1 LATPFQN
8 RLRPAVTCI
17 KLFLMS
23 TVAEIEQAIEKL
35 DPKEIRRVGD
45 WLDELRERLFDERIE
60 ADAKAGKLD
69 KLMEEAKQDYLAGR
83 CKPLP

>member
-1 LATPFQN
+1 
-8 RLRPAVTCI
+8 
-17 KLFLMS
+17 MS
-23 TVAEIEQAIEKL
+23 TVAEIENAIQKL
-35 DPKEIRRVGD
+35 PPDEVWKVGD
-45 WLDELRERLFDERIE
+45 WFDEFREQLFDQRIE

>member
-1 LATPFQN
+1 
-8 RLRPAVTCI
+8 
-17 KLFLMS
+17 MS

>member
-1 LATPFQN
+1 
-8 RLRPAVTCI
+8 
-17 KLFLMS
+17 MS
-23 TVAEIEQAIEKL
+23 TVSEIEHAIEKL

-69 KLMEEAKQDYLAGR
+69 KLMEEAKQDFLAGR